1 MYVLKP
7 RGAFLYIRYTTKVF
21 FAFNPLFFAPSV
33 LDNISTIRYYVTS
46 NRNWRTFIFQWF
58 LMCPV
63 YQSKCVRQSGNKQQ
77 RTNYSRELDYQISWF
92 QQKIQSPFKVH
103 YPKTQGMGE
112 ITTYTLLRTT
122 WMKEEIEEDLLR
134 STDNKMK
141 PKLKLINTLKKQKIN
156 KIIEFRITWL
166 IKLVKYHF
174 CNF

>member
-1 MYVLKP
+1 
-7 RGAFLYIRYTTKVF
+7 
-21 FAFNPLFFAPSV
+21 
-33 LDNISTIRYYVTS
+33 
-46 NRNWRTFIFQWF
+46 
-58 LMCPV
+58 
-63 YQSKCVRQSGNKQQ
+63 
-77 RTNYSRELDYQISWF
+77 
-92 QQKIQSPFKVH
+92 
-103 YPKTQGMGE
+103 MGE

-166 IKLVKYHF
+166 IKPVKYHF